1 MTGDHDLAFSE
12 SGRLPLAHWTTGAFN
27 YSIDAEGD
35 NAVPSGW
42 HSNMKKA
49 ATHLKDSTFL
59 ERVGYE
65 VLPQANRISVE
76 GWPFVVSNAWWG
88 ECGSPGTPSTYN
100 VEACTY
106 ATNLLGIPD
115 VGIYLGT
122 NDWLKGSR
130 IMFDPADV
138 YVAGST
144 SVIDPSWIVMA
155 DGATRLERA
164 TAHELAHAA
173 GFYAHT
179 TGSNDLMHANSPV
192 WNLSVDDRWEI
203 NRLNMQTNNGK
214 LYCAKTME
222 LSGSDF
228 RNAGGVMHPSGSEGR
243 LDNIHPI
250 CPATHDYG
258 FAYYLYLNH
267 DSDGRDFWTWATVNS
282 TSPIDAVKRYTQ
294 EGHNPYKRGTEF
306 TGTRRVE
313 RDEIFQLAT
322 TFRNSIPRNY
332 QFRVV
337 PDCTYPSDFL
347 FQPGVD
353 LIQEQGYDG
362 KLSTTKSDSRANP
375 HSGGD
380 CRSAVQDDRY
390 ADFYNFR
397 LTAEAYVTINATSN
411 PNAIEGIQI
420 DPLLRLREE
429 GNTQFG
435 AVLAVNDDIDFPGN
449 KNAQIKEKLGSGW
462 YTVEVSSFGVNDT
475 GDYSF
480 SVLADPYQFASA
492 LPSTMAN
499 GTTWSTTL
507 VTAATTDRFTF
518 RISDSNVVTFGS
530 SSCPSG
536 TGREETKV
544 VVMPIESTLG
554 NSATLS
560 SRACSSGSVTLNVY
574 SGQALLQ
581 SHSILVPT
589 TGVSAPAATGSISD
603 RSLSVGG
610 SEAVEVSRH
619 FTGIG
624 ITYSAPV
631 QSAVRGNGISSTGV
645 QPGPGN
651 RRGGRYCH
659 YHGHGYQ
666 LGRHGAASV

>member
-1 MTGDHDLAFSE
+1 MNPRLLTRSLYLVALLVVSTFLMVVSTEETTEAHDGDHDLAFSE

-144 SVIDPSWIVMA
+144 SVIDPPWIVMA

-322 TFRNSIPRNY
+322 TFRNSTHNIR
-332 QFRVV
+332 
-337 PDCTYPSDFL
+337 
-347 FQPGVD
+347 
-353 LIQEQGYDG
+353 IAG
-362 KLSTTKSDSRANP
+362 KT
-375 HSGGD
+375 
-380 CRSAVQDDRY
+380 
-390 ADFYNFR
+390 
-397 LTAEAYVTINATSN
+397 
-411 PNAIEGIQI
+411 
-420 DPLLRLREE
+420 
-429 GNTQFG
+429 
-435 AVLAVNDDIDFPGN
+435 
-449 KNAQIKEKLGSGW
+449 
-462 YTVEVSSFGVNDT
+462 
-475 GDYSF
+475 
-480 SVLADPYQFASA
+480 
-492 LPSTMAN
+492 
-499 GTTWSTTL
+499 
-507 VTAATTDRFTF
+507 
-518 RISDSNVVTFGS
+518 
-530 SSCPSG
+530 
-536 TGREETKV
+536 
-544 VVMPIESTLG
+544 
-554 NSATLS
+554 
-560 SRACSSGSVTLNVY
+560 
-574 SGQALLQ
+574 
-581 SHSILVPT
+581 
-589 TGVSAPAATGSISD
+589 
-603 RSLSVGG
+603 
-610 SEAVEVSRH
+610 
-619 FTGIG
+619 
-624 ITYSAPV
+624 APV
-631 QSAVRGNGISSTGV
+631 L
-645 QPGPGN
+645 
-651 RRGGRYCH
+651 YF
-659 YHGHGYQ
+659 
-666 LGRHGAASV
+666 